1 MPKLRLDE
9 QNPPVRRCES
19 LVFRGFH
26 RLPVVF

>member
-1 MPKLRLDE
+1 MPKLRRDE
-9 QNPPVRRCES
+9 QNPPARRSES